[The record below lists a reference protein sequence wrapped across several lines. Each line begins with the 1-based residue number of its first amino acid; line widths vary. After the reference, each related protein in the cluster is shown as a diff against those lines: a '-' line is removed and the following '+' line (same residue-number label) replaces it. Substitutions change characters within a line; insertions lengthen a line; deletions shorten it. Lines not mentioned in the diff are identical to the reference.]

1 MVICMALMDG
11 RMFGWRLPEAR
22 KGTDGDTGDEA
33 EDIRPLHCV
42 VHPILRVRL
51 PPTAAAAA
59 ADSTS
64 MEAGAGSEA
73 QPQEAAGPDASGTHP
88 RRVPDL
94 SASVRLPTFLSPVCA
109 AAFTPLW
116 HVLIDR
122 GTCCTPTRH
131 PRTTYLVAASRFHV
145 FTQCVCSCM
154 LPPRHSCG
162 AAWHRCLGAAAIA
175 QPSHVRS
182 GYSGHQQ

>member
-51 PPTAAAAA
+51 PPTAATA
-59 ADSTS
+59 ADSTA
-64 MEAGAGSEA
+64 MAAGASSEA
-73 QPQEAAGPDASGTHP
+73 QLQEAAGPDASGTHP

-94 SASVRLPTFLSPVCA
+94 SSSVRLPTFLSPACA
-109 AAFTPLW
+109 AGFTPLW
-116 HVLIDR
+116 HAMIRQKNLLYSH
-122 GTCCTPTRH
+122 TPSQNNLSSCSKPFSCLHTVCGFMHASTSSPLWCSMAPVSWRSCY
-131 PRTTYLVAASRFHV
+131 RAAFP
-145 FTQCVCSCM
+145 C
-154 LPPRHSCG
+154 
-162 AAWHRCLGAAAIA
+162 A
-175 QPSHVRS
+175 
-182 GYSGHQQ
+182 